1 MACVRLFKAFAARME
16 EGRALY
22 LGHSG
27 VNTEYPHL
35 VLRDLSEEEFS
46 SQGFRGQQST
56 QKQLKQLRESD
67 KTGNIK
73 EFPL

>member
-1 MACVRLFKAFAARME
+1 MACVRLFKATAARME

-35 VLRDLSEEEFS
+35 LIRDLSEVEFS
-46 SQGFRGQQST
+46 SRVIRAAEHSKTIG
-56 QKQLKQLRESD
+56 KAERE
-67 KTGNIK
+67 TGNIK
-73 EFPL
+73 VFSL